1 MWVENSGDF
10 IFPLYKEGKPHIINL
25 NIKMFDTQMQKETV
39 HTYMET
45 EHLAEELLTLTR
57 IIRPLRTAEM
67 TPQQYWLMRY
77 LHEHG
82 SASLGE
88 LAHGLGISPGS
99 ATTACKRLEKAK
111 LITRQRRTDDERIV
125 QIALTEQGYA
135 LIEAGRKRRRTVLM
149 SLLGE
154 LSAEEQEQLQHLIG
168 RLLEV
173 AEAQGFG
180 E

>member
-1 MWVENSGDF
+1 
-10 IFPLYKEGKPHIINL
+10 
-25 NIKMFDTQMQKETV
+25 MFDTQMRKETV
-39 HTYMET
+39 HTSMET

-77 LHEHG
+77 LHKHG
-82 SASLGE
+82 PASLGE

-99 ATTACKRLEKAK
+99 ATTACKRLEKAE

-168 RLLEV
+168 RLLEA